1 MQFLGIAKPRPEL
14 LEATPQDFQAIGI
27 QEAVHAKASYMSGT
41 LRHLWRD
48 GNQGAV
54 AIFEAASLEEM
65 RIIAANFP
73 LMRAGY
79 YEFELIPLL
88 PYGGLLEKGSA

>member
-14 LEATPQDFQAIGI
+14 LEATPLDLQTIAI
-27 QEAVHAKASYMSGT
+27 QEAAHAKASYMSGT

-54 AIFEAASLEEM
+54 AIFEATSLEEM
-65 RIIAANFP
+65 RIMAADFP

-88 PYGGLLEKGSA
+88 PYGGFLQDGAA